1 VAEPRRLVQPPTR
14 ADARR
19 NYDALVAAAGD
30 VFAEQGPDAALD
42 VIARRAGV
50 GNATLY
56 RHFPT
61 RRDLLVAVAVDEV
74 EALCALAHRL
84 VSERQPGAGL
94 IQWLQA
100 YIDHVSTHSGLA
112 AALSTGRGEDSTLIS
127 AAHNAVE
134 AAGTALLDMAVQTGA
149 VRPDLHMADLLA
161 LVNAIATAAESGDRQ
176 RTDRLLRLILEGIAT

>member
-1 VAEPRRLVQPPTR
+1 MAESRRLVQRPTR

-19 NYDALVAAAGD
+19 NYDALVAAAGQ
-30 VFAEQGPDAALD
+30 VFAEHGPDAPLD

-61 RRDLLVAVAVDEV
+61 RHDLLVAVAVDEV

-84 VSERQPGAGL
+84 QSGGNRGAAL
-94 IQWLQA
+94 IQWLRA

-112 AALSTGRGEDSTLIS
+112 AALSTGRSEDSTLITS
-127 AAHNAVE
+127 AHRAVE
-134 AAGTALLDMAVQTGA
+134 AAGTALLDMAVQAGA

-161 LVNAIATAAESGDRQ
+161 LVNAIATAAESGDRK
-176 RTDRLLRLILEGIAT
+176 RTDRLLRLVLEGIAT